1 MSWYARY
8 SEAQTVSPQRA
19 LKMAGPQ
26 PFIPDGYDLYLDFF
40 FKLNSERL
48 NGDGRL
54 GSIPV
59 LKMIEYANWIDIRNV
74 NEFIEVII
82 RIDAVYVDAINKQLR
97 KQMQ

>member
-1 MSWYARY
+1 VLWFARY

-26 PFIPDGYDLYLDFF
+26 PVVPDGYDLYLDFF
-40 FKLNSERL
+40 FKLNSERH
-48 NGDGRL
+48 NGDGYI
-54 GSIPV
+54 GSIPIM
-59 LKMIEYANWIDIRNV
+59 KMIEYAHWIDIKNV

-82 RIDAVYVDAINKQLR
+82 RIDAAYVDAINKQIR